1 MHHCP
6 NNNLNSGTTQKEDAK
21 KTPAKMLA
29 SILSKHCMCT
39 CSYMYFVFVKDSSFN
54 CQLLYGSRNKPQL
67 HANYMCSVNFCWRNH
82 YEYYTQTKWHIY
94 IAASISVGLPE
105 NCRLVWVLSLR
116 TISGEYNTKWF
127 MLFFRIW
134 IVVIATAVIVLSWWR
149 KRERR
154 TLKYQTGKLPVLVT
168 CRSDTLVMLSSKP
181 WKHSIWVMEAV
192 D

>member
-67 HANYMCSVNFCWRNH
+67 HANYMCSVNFC
-82 YEYYTQTKWHIY
+82 
-94 IAASISVGLPE
+94 
-105 NCRLVWVLSLR
+105 
-116 TISGEYNTKWF
+116 
-127 MLFFRIW
+127 
-134 IVVIATAVIVLSWWR
+134 
-149 KRERR
+149 
-154 TLKYQTGKLPVLVT
+154 
-168 CRSDTLVMLSSKP
+168 
-181 WKHSIWVMEAV
+181 
-192 D
+192 